1 MDRRYYLAKLAVVVV
16 ALALAVAGSG
26 MGGSRMAHAVSTHPT
41 RSAPAQVQQ
50 AAWHAANSAVRMIVC
65 TAAHALHTVAEVKY

>member
-1 MDRRYYLAKLAVVVV
+1 MDRRYYLAKFAIMVV

-26 MGGSRMAHAVSTHPT
+26 MGGSRIAHAVNTHPS

-50 AAWHAANSAVRMIVC
+50 AAWHAANSAVRVIVC
-65 TAAHALHTVAEVKY
+65 TAAHALHTVAEVER